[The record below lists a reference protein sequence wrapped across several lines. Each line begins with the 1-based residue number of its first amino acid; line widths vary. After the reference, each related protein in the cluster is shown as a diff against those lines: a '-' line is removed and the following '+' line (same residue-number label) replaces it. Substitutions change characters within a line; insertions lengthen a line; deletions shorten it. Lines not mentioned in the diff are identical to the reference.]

1 MAAGIGPIFLFLLG
15 VMTSAAC
22 ADVGPSDTAYY
33 PEHSSTVRENK
44 VVSMTDVR
52 TTADAAT
59 DVKSE
64 PDRFRLI
71 TILIIH
77 LVFVCQGCP

>member
-1 MAAGIGPIFLFLLG
+1 
-15 VMTSAAC
+15 MTSAAC

-52 TTADAAT
+52 TIADAAT
-59 DVKSE
+59 DVQSE

-71 TILIIH
+71 I
-77 LVFVCQGCP
+77 